1 MKSLS
6 DRCDN
11 ESVGLDV
18 REAGRSD
25 EVLGVAAD
33 LRRADGSEVE
43 AVFALVMVLGV
54 RDGE

>member
-1 MKSLS
+1 MESLS

-11 ESVGLDV
+11 ESVGLDD

-25 EVLGVAAD
+25 EVLGLAGD

-43 AVFALVMVLGV
+43 AVFALVVVLGV